1 MAFAILKLGTKISS
15 CDVCVCNDEFGSFF
29 KKLLKIDFQNDFF
42 SFKKHLMIFLYKNI
56 TSPTPH
62 QIMSLVVIL
71 IVYVVIRYIVLLK
84 IITYFVFLKCR

>member
-29 KKLLKIDFQNDFF
+29 KKLLKIDFQNNFF
-42 SFKKHLMIFLYKNI
+42 SFKKHLIIFYKNI
-56 TSPTPH
+56 ISPTPH

-71 IVYVVIRYIVLLK
+71 IVYVVIRYISSTFKNHYILCFFK
-84 IITYFVFLKCR
+84 M